1 MAADPMD
8 LAMDALMLLLSRFSL
23 FSLGLLTI
31 IIASRRVVQQ
41 ERETLPEKQDSMGI
55 IFLVLIIN

>member
-8 LAMDALMLLLSRFSL
+8 LAMDTLMLLLSRFSL

-41 ERETLPEKQDSMGI
+41 ERETLPEKQDSMRI

>member
-1 MAADPMD
+1 MD
-8 LAMDALMLLLSRFSL
+8 LAMDTLMLLLSRFSL

-41 ERETLPEKQDSMGI
+41 ERETLPEKQDSMRI

>member
-1 MAADPMD
+1 MD
-8 LAMDALMLLLSRFSL
+8 LAMDALMLLLSRFAL